1 MQVQRLAG
9 IDGFVVFDLAPGDEP
24 LVATGIARHG
34 EKILVGSATE
44 YARAVTYGY
53 ALLNIKRS
61 GASAGVNSPPADRD
75 AAVRGFVEA
84 IAGLSGA
91 YLPDAGKGVSPADLA
106 PLGASDPRRPTNL
119 DAVGA
124 ACAAAATEAAGVNL
138 SGARVAIEGYSS
150 SSSALVSALH
160 LRGAQVVAVATD
172 RFLVSDKAGL
182 SADQLAHAANGLTE
196 GDPANRVFGVAADVL
211 FAGSKLGAVSNV
223 AAGFVKTKAVVPT
236 GPSPFTAKSY
246 AILRRAGVEAVPDF
260 AVLAGVLHAQW
271 TGAAPDEAAKVV
283 SDLIADCRGE
293 ADGTYLAAC
302 YRAESFLRSW
312 QQKLPFG
319 RPFAS

>member
-9 IDGFVVFDLAPGDEP
+9 IDGFVVFDLAPGAEP

-34 EKILVGSATE
+34 EKILIGSATE

-53 ALLNIKRS
+53 ALLNVKRG

-75 AAVRGFVEA
+75 AAVIGFVDA
-84 IAGLSGA
+84 IAGLGGS
-91 YLPDAGKGVSPADLA
+91 YLPDPGKGLSAADLA
-106 PLGASDPRRPTNL
+106 PLAESDPRTQI
-119 DAVGA
+119 DTAAVVA
-124 ACAAAATEAAGVNL
+124 AAAAAAATAAGVDL
-138 SGARVAIEGYSS
+138 SGARVAIEGYTQ
-150 SSSALVSALH
+150 SSSALVAELH
-160 LRGAQVVAVATD
+160 RHGAQVVAVATE
-172 RFLVSDKAGL
+172 RFLVADKGGL
-182 SADQLAHAANGLTE
+182 SAEQLAQAADGLAE

-236 GPSPFTAKSY
+236 SPSPFTAKSY
-246 AILRRAGVEAVPDF
+246 AILRKAGVEAVPDF

-271 TGAAPDEAAKVV
+271 TGALPAEAAKVV
-283 SDLIADCRGE
+283 ADLITDCRRD
-293 ADGTYLAAC
+293 ADGVYLGAC
-302 YRAESFLRSW
+302 YRAESFLRTW